1 MKLIIVK
8 GAIADRIEAMR
19 KLQENPDDN
28 DAMEQMNKAQQQ
40 LDEWNASGQA
50 GMCYFLKIANDD
62 SSDNIY
68 FSRGDEDYANV
79 MG

>member
-1 MKLIIVK
+1 MKLIILK

-40 LDEWNASGQA
+40 LAERNASGQA
-50 GMCYFLKIANDD
+50 GMCD
-62 SSDNIY
+62 SI
-68 FSRGDEDYANV
+68 
-79 MG
+79 

>member
-1 MKLIIVK
+1 MSMADIQVVSFWCIPEIIIFK

-40 LDEWNASGQA
+40 LAEWNASGQA
-50 GMCYFLKIANDD
+50 GMCDF
-62 SSDNIY
+62 
-68 FSRGDEDYANV
+68 
-79 MG
+79 

>member
-1 MKLIIVK
+1 MKLIILK

-40 LDEWNASGQA
+40 LAEWNASGQA
-50 GMCYFLKIANDD
+50 GMSLSLQFIDHKSESQSITILL
-62 SSDNIY
+62 
-68 FSRGDEDYANV
+68 
-79 MG
+79 

>member
-1 MKLIIVK
+1 MKLIILK

-40 LDEWNASGQA
+40 LAEWNASGQA
-50 GMCYFLKIANDD
+50 GMCD
-62 SSDNIY
+62 SL
-68 FSRGDEDYANV
+68 
-79 MG
+79 

>member
-40 LDEWNASGQA
+40 LAEWNASGQA
-50 GMCYFLKIANDD
+50 GMCYFSNDD

-68 FSRGDEDYANV
+68 FSRGDENYANV

>member
-1 MKLIIVK
+1 
-8 GAIADRIEAMR
+8 MR

-40 LDEWNASGQA
+40 LAEWNASGQA
-50 GMCYFLKIANDD
+50 GMCYFSNDD

-68 FSRGDEDYANV
+68 FS
-79 MG
+79 